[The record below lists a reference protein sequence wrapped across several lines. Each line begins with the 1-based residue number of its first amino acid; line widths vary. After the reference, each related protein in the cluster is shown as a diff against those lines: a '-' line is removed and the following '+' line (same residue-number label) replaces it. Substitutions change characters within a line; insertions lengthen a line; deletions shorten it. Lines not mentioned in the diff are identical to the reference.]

1 MNKTRRTIR
10 FDSRILNYLCG
21 DSPAGTVGI
30 ETIIR
35 ASFTLIE
42 LLVVIAIIILLMAI
56 LLPVTQRIRNQARSV
71 VCQSNLRQWGTIFH
85 IYTQENQDCFFPS
98 LVETAIWFIRGSYV
112 RGNDPNIPPVL
123 NDTNTQKYA
132 CCPMAQKV
140 GTGGWSYT
148 ANGVNVKGK
157 MGSTFESW
165 NLSAPEPLF
174 RCSYGFNDALFSL
187 LFYGFPPKRI
197 SASIRYGVNISNI
210 KGRDNIPTFF
220 DSALPTDGFHM
231 WEHRPPLNHESG
243 VFINRHNGCIN
254 VLFMDWSVRKIGLK
268 GLYTLKWNME
278 FNTAGPWTK
287 AGGVHP
293 EDWPEWMQNFKGY

>member
-1 MNKTRRTIR
+1 MCGKRIFGRCKK
-10 FDSRILNYLCG
+10 RILNHLSG
-21 DSPAGTVGI
+21 DSLSRTVGRVSI
-30 ETIIR
+30 HR
-35 ASFTLIE
+35 AGFTLIE
-42 LLVVIAIIILLMAI
+42 LLVVIAIITLLLAI
-56 LLPVTQRIRNQARSV
+56 LLPVTRQIRNQGRAV

-85 IYTQENQDCFFPS
+85 MYTQENQDYFFPS

-112 RGNDPNIPPVL
+112 RNNDPNIPPVL

-140 GTGGWSYT
+140 GSGHWGMIF
-148 ANGVNVKGK
+148 NGIRIEGK
-157 MGSTFESW
+157 MGSTFEAW
-165 NLSAPEPLF
+165 DLSGPEPLF
-174 RCSYGFNDALFSL
+174 RCSYGFNDALFSP

-197 SASIRYGVNISNI
+197 SASIRYGVNISNV
-210 KGRDNIPTFF
+210 KGRDNIPIFF
-220 DSALPTDGFHM
+220 DSALPIDGFHL
-231 WEHRPPLNHESG
+231 WEHRPPLNHEMG

-287 AGGVHP
+287 AGGIQP
-293 EDWPEWMQNFKGY
+293 EDWPEWMQGFKDY